1 MRVTEARGVSEDAPG
16 VLPLL
21 LHGLRVPL
29 ADAEARRDELELLEG
44 NSGRSIQEGFS
55 VCVTVVSYLGC
66 PFLTHGYS
74 LLKHTTVLGRI
85 WHLNEII
92 CLD

>member
-44 NSGRSIQEGFS
+44 NSGRSM
-55 VCVTVVSYLGC
+55 
-66 PFLTHGYS
+66 
-74 LLKHTTVLGRI
+74 TVLS
-85 WHLNEII
+85 
-92 CLD
+92 

>member
-1 MRVTEARGVSEDAPG
+1 VRVTEARGVSEDAPG

-44 NSGRSIQEGFS
+44 NSGRSREERMPLEGR
-55 VCVTVVSYLGC
+55 LWKC
-66 PFLTHGYS
+66 PR
-74 LLKHTTVLGRI
+74 KPCI
-85 WHLNEII
+85 
-92 CLD
+92 